1 MIIYHWTPLPPAR
14 NGIADYADR
23 LNTAFGRQVGLAC
36 VNPNPFS
43 KVPVGTQ
50 VIDPAQAWR
59 DTPKHAVPLYQIG
72 CNGDHIDIYHAALK
86 HPGVVVLHDMR
97 LFYLHELMNL
107 APTHFQ
113 ALMLD
118 SNPIMAGIRSDAIL
132 RKRQKIPVDY
142 TCFDMTGDLLRR
154 ARIVLVHSHY
164 ARNLLLRHHGMAFA
178 DRIAVMP
185 HFAIEPTVNT
195 DKNTRAKLG
204 VPDGALLVVTSGFA
218 TGHKRFDWVAQVL
231 STLVTR
237 GHNIFWVHAGSERPA
252 EFNLSGLMANKPQLA
267 GRTRV
272 TGYINE
278 ADLDAWLSVADIVLN
293 LRFPSVGESSGTLA
307 RAMALGRCCVVT
319 RTGAYDEL
327 PDTVVAKSSAFDA
340 VASLERT
347 LEGLLNLPRARAAF
361 GRNAQNYCESHLSV
375 TAYARGVIDLCYA
388 AQSLEPLGDAILA
401 QDVARDQTVLR
412 NIDPAELS
420 PGTIH
425 QALPATLLPTQI
437 AFHRD
442 GARRIRIEAAGIDVA
457 AGMSSQESMS

>member
-113 ALMLD
+113 ALMID

-154 ARIVLVHSHY
+154 ARMVLVHSHY

-185 HFAIEPTVNT
+185 LFGPDIDPQEP
-195 DKNTRAKLG
+195 RASRARLNIPAK
-204 VPDGALLVVTSGFA
+204 ATLVVTSGFA
-218 TGHKRFDWVAQVL
+218 TRAKRFDWMADAL
-231 STLVTR
+231 STMVER
-237 GHNIFWVHAGSERPA
+237 GHDIFWAHVGAERPE
-252 EFNLSGLMANKPQLA
+252 EFNLSGLLTSYPQLV
-267 GRTRV
+267 GRTRI
-272 TGYINE
+272 TGYVDE
-278 ADLDAWLSVADIVLN
+278 SALDAWLSAADIVLN
-293 LRFPSVGESSGTLA
+293 LRFPSVGENSATLTH
-307 RAMALGRCCVVT
+307 AMALGRCCVVT

-388 AQSLEPLGDAILA
+388 AQSLKPLGDSILA
-401 QDVARDQTVLR
+401 QDVARDRTVLR
-412 NIDPAELS
+412 NIDPAELG

-457 AGMSSQESMS
+457 AGMSSHESMS